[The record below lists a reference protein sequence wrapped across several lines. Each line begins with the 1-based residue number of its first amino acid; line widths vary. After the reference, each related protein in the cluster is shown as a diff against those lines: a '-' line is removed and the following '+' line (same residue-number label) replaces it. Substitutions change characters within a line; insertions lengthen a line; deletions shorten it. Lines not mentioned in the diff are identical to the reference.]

1 MHGVVNGVN
10 WKNLTSEITANET
23 GDMGILCRFYDV
35 NDIFI
40 SSLICRRSKFLDEKV
55 KRINF
60 LLKLI
65 CEENGYFL

>member
-1 MHGVVNGVN
+1 
-10 WKNLTSEITANET
+10 
-23 GDMGILCRFYDV
+23 MGILCRFYDV

-40 SSLICRRSKFLDEKV
+40 SSLICRRSKFLDKKV

-60 LLKLI
+60 LLKFI